1 VTCAVDGRQ
10 QAAGIVA
17 VSEVD
22 GVPFVL
28 GETERPKEATEAPR
42 AKRALQHLR

>member
-1 VTCAVDGRQ
+1 MRQ
-10 QAAGIVA
+10 QAARIAA

-22 GVPFVL
+22 GVPFL
-28 GETERPKEATEAPR
+28 PGETERPKGATGAPW